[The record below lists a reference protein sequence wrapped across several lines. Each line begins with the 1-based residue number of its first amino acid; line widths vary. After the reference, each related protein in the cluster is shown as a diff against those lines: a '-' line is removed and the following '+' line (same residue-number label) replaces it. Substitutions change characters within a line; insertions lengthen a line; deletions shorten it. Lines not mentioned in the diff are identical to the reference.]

1 MMGGDEG
8 MGGEAACLLP
18 QVCAECGKVREGP
31 GSHRCED
38 ETEREAERP
47 QQ

>member
-1 MMGGDEG
+1 

-18 QVCAECGKVREGP
+18 QVCVECGKVREGP
-31 GSHRCED
+31 EPHRCHD
-38 ETEREAERP
+38 EAEREADRP